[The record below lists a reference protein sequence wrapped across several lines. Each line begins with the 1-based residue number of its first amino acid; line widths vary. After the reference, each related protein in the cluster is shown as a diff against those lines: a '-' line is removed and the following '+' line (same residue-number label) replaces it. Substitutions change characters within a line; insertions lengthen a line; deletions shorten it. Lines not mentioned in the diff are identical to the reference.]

1 MRGLVEALVVPFAHK
16 LTSPTG
22 ASTSGSWSNWSGLF
36 DLWDIEVAGGPTGA
50 QQVFLHIEKSL
61 DGLAAAVRHERVTL
75 FLGLV
80 TEALATRARQIE
92 SDRLPALDHDA
103 FVQNLVDMAVGAL
116 AARDAAGVT
125 RHPW

>member
-1 MRGLVEALVVPFAHK
+1 MV
-16 LTSPTG
+16 
-22 ASTSGSWSNWSGLF
+22 
-36 DLWDIEVAGGPTGA
+36 PTGA
-50 QQVFLHIEKSL
+50 QQVFLHIEKNL

-92 SDRLPALDHDA
+92 SDRPPALDHDA
-103 FVQNLVDMAVGAL
+103 FVRNLVDMAVGAL
-116 AARDAAGVT
+116 EAARDAAGVT